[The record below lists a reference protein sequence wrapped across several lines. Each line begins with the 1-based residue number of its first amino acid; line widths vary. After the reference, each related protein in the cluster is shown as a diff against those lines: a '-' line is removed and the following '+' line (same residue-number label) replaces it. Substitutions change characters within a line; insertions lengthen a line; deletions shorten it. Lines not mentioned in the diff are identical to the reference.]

1 MLSLFFLA
9 KFLFSYFMRIKSF
22 IVLVIICLV
31 GCYNKANAQAD
42 SLLTLLKKAEHD
54 TTKIRINNE
63 LSALF
68 TKTNPDT
75 AYYFV
80 NQAIKLSKKYLKSS
94 DTELLN
100 YVKNHSSNS
109 YTLLGD
115 YYKALGKYDKAI
127 DSFKKSLNLRREL
140 NDLKGEATSFID
152 IGIIKYRK
160 GNYYSALDYYVNA
173 QKILENINDEPGL
186 TKVNRNIG
194 NVYYSEGQYDLAL
207 ESYQKSL
214 ALSEKINDLRS
225 VSRCQNNIGII
236 HMETDRYN
244 WAIEYFNKSLLIK
257 EKIGDRR
264 GVANIYN
271 NLGDVYYKQKKYKE
285 AEKYY
290 NSSLEIRQKVED
302 HRGTAISLMNIG
314 RVMVEEKNY
323 LQADSNYKESL
334 RIFQEI
340 EDKEYTSTIYNEI
353 ADVNHKQG
361 SYEMAVHYAE
371 MSLTISKEL
380 NALPLK
386 KDSYELLSKSYE
398 QQYKI
403 SEAFHYFKLY
413 FENYK
418 KFVAVKDS
426 IYEGTVEDLVRQEQR
441 YKVDKKQQEIET
453 QNLILDKQEAD
464 EKNLKMQMYFLLLG
478 FAAMIIFA
486 FILFKNY
493 KQKTRANTLL
503 KEQKRELEKA
513 NEEIE
518 AQKTEIEDSI
528 IYAQNIQ
535 KAVLPSNDFRE
546 EILPEHFI
554 FFRPRN
560 IVSGDFFWMKKVKNF
575 VVIAIADCTG
585 HGVPGAFMSMLGFM
599 FLNEIVTTRSLDNAG
614 QILNKLREKV
624 KKSLHQSGK
633 EGEAKDGMDMSFFI
647 IDTESKELQFSG
659 AFNPLYILRDN
670 KDIENIE
677 KFDRE
682 GIKVYN
688 SKDDSVDATLFE
700 IKGDRQPIAIYMYE
714 KEFSNHV
721 FQLKEGDRIYSF
733 TDGYPDQFGG
743 EEGKKFNAKRFKEFL
758 LSIRNHPMYKQKE
771 MITDNFYDW
780 MGEIEQVDD
789 VLLMGL
795 KIN

>member
-1 MLSLFFLA
+1 MKVKSVLLLILLGLGSLV
-9 KFLFSYFMRIKSF
+9 S
-22 IVLVIICLV
+22 
-31 GCYNKANAQAD
+31 KANGQAD
-42 SLLTLLKKAEHD
+42 SLLIKLKETKHD
-54 TTKIRINNE
+54 TSKIRIYNE

-75 AYYFV
+75 AYYYV
-80 NQAIKLSKKYLKSS
+80 NQSINNSKELLKST
-94 DTELLN
+94 DQELVN
-100 YVKNHSSNS
+100 TVKKHLGNS
-109 YTLLGD
+109 YTLLGN
-115 YYKALGKYDKAI
+115 YFKEISNYDKAI
-127 DSFKKSLNLRREL
+127 ENYKASLNIRRDL
-140 NDLKGEATSFID
+140 SDLKGEAYNFID
-152 IGIIKYRK
+152 IGIVKTNK
-160 GNYYSALDYYVNA
+160 GDYYPALDYYKNA
-173 QKILENINDEPGL
+173 KTILENINDETGL
-186 TKVNRNIG
+186 AKIHRNIG
-194 NVYYSEGQYDLAL
+194 NVYYYEGQWDQAL

-214 ALSEKINDLRS
+214 TLCEKLNDPRS
-225 VSRCQNNIGII
+225 VSRCYNNIGII
-236 HMETDRYN
+236 HSLTERYN
-244 WAIEYFNKSLLIK
+244 WAIDYFKKALVIK
-257 EKIGDRR
+257 RKFGDKR

-271 NLGDVYYKQKKYKE
+271 NMGDVYFKQKKYEDAK
-285 AEKYY
+285 KNYL
-290 NSSLEIRQKVED
+290 NSLLIREEVKD
-302 HRGTAISLMNIG
+302 KRGKAISLMNIG
-314 RVMVEEKNY
+314 RVQVEEKNY
-323 LQADSNYKESL
+323 QQADSNYKESL

-340 EDKEYTSTIYNEI
+340 EDKEYTSTVYNEMAGIHLKQEAYDNAIYYAHLSLSI
-353 ADVNHKQG
+353 A
-361 SYEMAVHYAE
+361 
-371 MSLTISKEL
+371 KEL
-380 NALPLK
+380 KALPRK
-386 KDSYELLSKSYE
+386 RDAYELLSKAYE
-398 QQYKI
+398 HQYNI
-403 SEAFHYFKLY
+403 SKAFHYFKLY

-418 KFVAVKDS
+418 LYITVKDS
-426 IYEGTVEDLVRQEQR
+426 IHNKESNKLIQREQR
-441 YKVDKKQQEIET
+441 YKIDQKQQEIEK

-464 EKNLKMQMYFLLLG
+464 EKNLRMQMSFLLLG

-486 FILFKNY
+486 FVLFRNY

-513 NEEIE
+513 NVEIE

-535 KAVLPSNDFRE
+535 KAVLPSFDLRE

-560 IVSGDFFWMKKVKNF
+560 IVSGDFFWVKKLKNF
-575 VVIAIADCTG
+575 VVVAIADCTG

-659 AFNPLYILRDN
+659 AFNPLYIIR
-670 KDIENIE
+670 ENSNIDE
-677 KFDRE
+677 SETFEIE
-682 GIKVYN
+682 GIKPYK
-688 SKDDSVDATLFE
+688 SKDESVEATLIE

-721 FQLKEGDRIYSF
+721 FQLKPGDRIYSF

-758 LSIRNHPMYKQKE
+758 LSIRNNSIEKQKE
-771 MITDNFYDW
+771 LITENFYSW

-795 KIN
+795 KID